1 MEIRPLTPT
10 EQKYTYAQSMQ
21 IEGQTGTIGHLRG
34 DFATTGYGFY
44 TTWFD
49 TRPQWKTDE
58 FKADLDTVI
67 NALRE
72 DKGLLHNR
80 YDMGA
85 FARKYPESAMQG
97 NYCTEYGF
105 RVDTGKHAFLFRCN
119 PTKGDYNFY
128 CYCYVKEWLNQHK
141 RHASPHLF
149 LITEKEDRIL
159 LSSYEIPNG
168 EDKNTFSYEFMKE
181 VEYIELKKSKKF
193 TPALY
198 YERNGVW
205 EGGSTS
211 QFSPVM
217 IFKLWEK
224 FSDTCLEV
232 FESMEVN
239 GKRTFGYDVPI
250 IYKRV

>member
-1 MEIRPLTPT
+1 MTKIEEFVKVITGRFDNK
-10 EQKYTYAQSMQ
+10 EQFDAMKKAGKTYPYAQHVNTVCNDKIKNLPADFKGMFIVEESYYEN
-21 IEGQTGTIGHLRG
+21 EG
-34 DFATTGYGFY
+34 
-44 TTWFD
+44 
-49 TRPQWKTDE
+49 
-58 FKADLDTVI
+58 
-67 NALRE
+67 
-72 DKGLLHNR
+72 
-80 YDMGA
+80 
-85 FARKYPESAMQG
+85 
-97 NYCTEYGF
+97 
-105 RVDTGKHAFLFRCN
+105 
-119 PTKGDYNFY
+119 
-128 CYCYVKEWLNQHK
+128 K

-168 EDKNTFSYEFMKE
+168 EDKNMFSYEFMKE

-198 YERNGVW
+198 YERNGFW

-250 IYKRV
+250 VYKRV